1 MVGWVTPVVS
11 IIVGIGAL
19 HATIKMNQPK
29 IDRFFMAFFR
39 DLGRYK
45 ARKRRMEGRGNSLM
59 TVLMQKDDPLEDLKD
74 LHDEDESNI
83 VWYTADEL
91 YEFGDGTEG
100 RPILIS
106 LFGRVYDVS
115 KGKRYY
121 GETGT
126 YWMFAGHD
134 VTYSLSTGCKTE
146 ACVEKSASELT
157 EKQLE
162 EGKRWLSFFHM
173 HDKYPF
179 MGKLEGNHINILMD
193 ELVDQNLRMTADGE
207 LIAPFN

>member
-1 MVGWVTPVVS
+1 MPGWLTPIVS
-11 IIVGIGAL
+11 LIVGVGAL
-19 HATIKMNQPK
+19 HAAVKMNQPK
-29 IDRFFMAFFR
+29 IDRFFMGLFR

-45 ARKRRMEGRGNSLM
+45 ARKRRMQGGGNSLM
-59 TVLMQKDDPLEDLKD
+59 AVLMYKDDPLQDLQD
-74 LHDEDESNI
+74 IQDEDESNI

-91 YEFGDGTEG
+91 MEFGDGTEG

-115 KGKRYY
+115 KGSRFY

-126 YWMFAGHD
+126 YWMFAGND

-157 EKQLE
+157 EKELK

-179 MGKLEGNHINILMD
+179 VGKLEGNHINVLMD
-193 ELVDQNLRMTADGE
+193 ELVDQNIMMNEDGE
-207 LIAPFN
+207 LVAPIN